1 MSKSARA
8 TVFIV
13 DDAPL
18 LIPPLVDLIE
28 LAGRAR
34 VIGTSDSAREALFM
48 ILRLKPSA
56 VLLDWHLREGSGLDV
71 LVGLTS
77 AGCSAVRIV
86 LTNLVDP
93 SARAVATA
101 AGADF
106 FYDKTLEFKQA
117 IARINEIGANARV
130 QPNPTRLL

>member
-1 MSKSARA
+1 MTGSI

-13 DDAPL
+13 DHAPL
-18 LIPPLVDLIE
+18 VIPRLTDLIE
-28 LAGRAR
+28 SAGRAR
-34 VIGTSDSAREALFM
+34 VVGASDSAREALST

-77 AGCSAVRIV
+77 AGCGAVRIV
-86 LTNLVDP
+86 LTNFVDP
-93 SARAVATA
+93 AARAVAIA

-106 FYDKTLEFKQA
+106 FYDKTLEFQQA

-130 QPNPTRLL
+130 QASPTRLR